1 MFILLIPLNAYA
13 ETIYPSFEQRVY
25 DPPSYC
31 FVAPSDISEIKKS
44 TIEKWE
50 MEVEEAV
57 YDWKTKLQN
66 GVPSEFKY
74 LWNLSYLGSDTEP
87 LPDCDYPIYLK
98 PYPDNN
104 DNWYESLGIF
114 SAYYDII
121 HVYFLNILFEWV
133 EKSQTELYGV
143 PYYDGDS
150 LRTFSEIGG
159 TARHEIGHSFG
170 LDHYSTDDD
179 DVRIKWSKL
188 NVIPSIM
195 ITGLGTDK
203 NFRQITD
210 VDISKV
216 RAIYG
221 SGGFYAFSTTPI
233 PQPTTPIPQP
243 TTPIPQPILPIIP
256 IFPFENI
263 GISSDE
269 IIVDRYSTQYLKVFG
284 NISENVL
291 LIGHPV
297 FLKITYPD
305 LTEELLRITI
315 GSRSGG
321 QFETTMSFDHY
332 DLLGTYII
340 SATYLEHT
348 DKSMDV
354 KFKIISKDTH
364 SKSNSQIINKQP
376 SSLTNDD
383 YDGDGIIDNIDSC
396 PYDTETFNGYQ
407 DTDGCP
413 DKLSDKLPNSL
424 QTLNVDSSIV
434 GLSITANAIEGS
446 DTFEIIGSTTDINN
460 IVTLVVKSPTGN
472 LINVDQSS
480 PDKNGNFILDVA
492 VEGGLWFQDGAYT
505 VTAQQGNDSMFVDSV
520 EIEIADGVVV
530 PEFGTI
536 AAMILAV
543 AIISIIAISSKS
555 RLSIVPRY

>member
-1 MFILLIPLNAYA
+1 MVLLFALLIPLNVYA
-13 ETIYPSFEQRVY
+13 ETIYPTTTQRV
-25 DPPSYC
+25 DGPPSYC
-31 FVAPSDISEIKKS
+31 SVKPLDISGIGKP
-44 TIEKWE
+44 TIQNWE
-50 MEVEEAV
+50 AEVEEAV
-57 YDWKTKLQN
+57 YDWKVKLQN
-66 GVPSEFKY
+66 DVPSEFKY
-74 LWNLSYLGSDTEP
+74 LWDLSYLGSDTEP
-87 LPDCDYPIYLK
+87 LPNCDYPIYLK
-98 PYPDNN
+98 PHPDNSN
-104 DNWYESLGIF
+104 KWYESLGIF
-114 SAYYDII
+114 SSYYDII
-121 HVYFLNILFEWV
+121 HVYFLNILYESG
-133 EKSQTELYGV
+133 EKYYW
-143 PYYDGDS
+143 PYYDSNS
-150 LRTFSEIGG
+150 LRPLSEIGG
-159 TARHEIGHSFG
+159 TARHEVGHSFG
-170 LDHYSTDDD
+170 LGHYSTDDN
-179 DVRIKWSKL
+179 DVRTQWSKL
-188 NVIPSIM
+188 NVLPSIM
-195 ITGLGTDK
+195 IGGLGTDK
-203 NFRQITD
+203 DFRQIRD
-210 VDISKV
+210 IDISKV

-243 TTPIPQPILPIIP
+243 ILPITP

-269 IIVDRYSTQYLKVFG
+269 IIVDRHSTQYVKVFG
-284 NISENVL
+284 KISENVL
-291 LIGHPV
+291 LKGHPI

-305 LTEELLRITI
+305 LTEELLRITV

-321 QFETTMSFDHY
+321 QFETTISFDHY
-332 DLLGTYII
+332 DLLGSYII

-364 SKSNSQIINKQP
+364 SKSNSQIINQQP

-383 YDGDGIIDNIDSC
+383 YDGDGVIDNIDSC

-407 DTDGCP
+407 DNDGCP
-413 DKLSDKLPNSL
+413 DKLPDKLPNPI
-424 QTLNVDSSIV
+424 QTLNVDSLNV

-460 IVTLVVKSPTGN
+460 VVTLVVKSPTGN
-472 LINVDQSS
+472 LINVDQRS
-480 PDKNGNFILDVA
+480 PDTNGNFILDVA

-505 VTAQQGNDSMFVDSV
+505 VTAQQGSGSMFIDSV
-520 EIEIADGVVV
+520 EVEIADGVVV

-555 RLSIVPRY
+555 RLGMLSRY

>member
-1 MFILLIPLNAYA
+1 M
-13 ETIYPSFEQRVY
+13 
-25 DPPSYC
+25 
-31 FVAPSDISEIKKS
+31 
-44 TIEKWE
+44 
-50 MEVEEAV
+50 
-57 YDWKTKLQN
+57 
-66 GVPSEFKY
+66 
-74 LWNLSYLGSDTEP
+74 
-87 LPDCDYPIYLK
+87 
-98 PYPDNN
+98 
-104 DNWYESLGIF
+104 
-114 SAYYDII
+114 
-121 HVYFLNILFEWV
+121 
-133 EKSQTELYGV
+133 
-143 PYYDGDS
+143 
-150 LRTFSEIGG
+150 IG
-159 TARHEIGHSFG
+159 
-170 LDHYSTDDD
+170 
-179 DVRIKWSKL
+179 
-188 NVIPSIM
+188 
-195 ITGLGTDK
+195 GLGTDK
-203 NFRQITD
+203 DFRQIRD
-210 VDISKV
+210 IDISKV

-243 TTPIPQPILPIIP
+243 TTPIPQPILHITP

-269 IIVDRYSTQYLKVFG
+269 IIVDRHSTQYVKVFG
-284 NISENVL
+284 KISENVL
-291 LIGHPV
+291 LKGHPI

-305 LTEELLRITI
+305 LTEELLRITV

-321 QFETTMSFDHY
+321 QFETTISFDHY
-332 DLLGTYII
+332 DLLGSYII

-364 SKSNSQIINKQP
+364 SKSNSQIINQQP

-383 YDGDGIIDNIDSC
+383 YDGDGVIDNIDSC

-407 DTDGCP
+407 DNDGCP
-413 DKLSDKLPNSL
+413 DKLPDKLPNPI
-424 QTLNVDSSIV
+424 QTLNVDSLNV

-460 IVTLVVKSPTGN
+460 VVTLVVKSPTGN
-472 LINVDQSS
+472 LINVDQRS
-480 PDKNGNFILDVA
+480 PDTNGNFILDVA

-505 VTAQQGNDSMFVDSV
+505 VTAQQGSGSMFIDSV
-520 EIEIADGVVV
+520 EVEIADGVVV